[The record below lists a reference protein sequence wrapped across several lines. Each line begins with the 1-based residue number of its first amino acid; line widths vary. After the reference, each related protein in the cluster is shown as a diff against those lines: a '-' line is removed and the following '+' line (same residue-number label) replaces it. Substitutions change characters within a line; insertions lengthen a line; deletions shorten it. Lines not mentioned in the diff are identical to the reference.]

1 MGGRRSV
8 IDVEAEQ
15 CLDDEQSSAAGK
27 RVRKGP
33 ERLDTDAYAS
43 NKKPKAPP
51 PPAAKGTP
59 APRKPYNR
67 SGLFSS
73 DPVKA
78 ALAREALTAA
88 GSAIPSRAK
97 VPVGFDIKTQS
108 VDPGA
113 WHNSNN
119 SALVMP

>member
-1 MGGRRSV
+1 MFGY
-8 IDVEAEQ
+8 
-15 CLDDEQSSAAGK
+15 EQSSAAGK
-27 RVRKGP
+27 RVRRGA

-67 SGLFSS
+67 TGLFSS

-78 ALAREALTAA
+78 ALARDALTAA
-88 GSAIPSRAK
+88 GAAIPSRAK
-97 VPVGFDIKTQS
+97 VPPHFDIKTQS

-119 SALVMP
+119 LALVMP